1 MPETILFIDKDEK
14 LLNSVEDSLAD
25 KHFICRR
32 ASGIEEALDCL
43 RSNSISVIAIDS
55 RMADSGDDG
64 LISQIRAISPGS
76 LRVLMTTGTDI
87 ARAIDAINRDDF
99 FRYIIKPLD
108 ISELMQTLED
118 AVRRFKLIKSLKNKD
133 DSAMLSTI
141 QNVELKDP
149 YSRGH
154 AENVARYALM
164 IAEALD
170 FPEEAK
176 EDLRYGCW
184 LHDLGKIDIPN
195 KILNKKQPLVKEE
208 YEIIKNHPV
217 WGASITKQANISG
230 PIHNIVLYHHER
242 YDGSGY
248 PSGISGNDIP
258 LVARIVTVADVYSAL
273 TSDRAYRKRYEPEKA
288 VDIMH
293 LMRGNVFD
301 PEILDIFL
309 NKCLGLSRP
318 CFETFK

>member
-1 MPETILFIDKDEK
+1 MPETILFIDKDEH
-14 LLNSVEDSLAD
+14 LLNSLEDILAD
-25 KHFICRR
+25 KHFVYRR

-55 RMADSGDDG
+55 RMADSGTEG

-118 AVRRFKLIKSLKNKD
+118 AVRRFKLVLSLKNKD
-133 DSAMLSTI
+133 NAAILSTI
-141 QNVELKDP
+141 QSMESKDP

-154 AENVARYALM
+154 AESVVRYALM

-170 FPEEAK
+170 FSEEAK
-176 EDLRYGCW
+176 EDLQYGCW

-195 KILNKKQPLVKEE
+195 KILNKKQLLIKEE
-208 YEIIKNHPV
+208 YEVIKNHPV

-230 PIHNIVLYHHER
+230 PVHNIVLYHHER
-242 YDGSGY
+242 YDGNGY

-258 LVARIVTVADVYSAL
+258 LAARIATIADVYSAL
-273 TSDRAYRKRYEPEKA
+273 TSDRAYRKKYDNEKA
-288 VDIMH
+288 VDIMY

-301 PEILDIFL
+301 PELLDIFL
-309 NKCLGLSRP
+309 NKCLVLSRP
-318 CFETFK
+318 FLKH